1 MKLFFVFLFHFSR
14 RADNSYEKRGEDEW
28 SPIIIVLII
37 ILMLMIMLM
46 TVTNGI
52 ANSYHYHSK

>member
-52 ANSYHYHSK
+52 ANS